1 MTTLKKQRINTAVDN
16 LIASMLFEDKK
27 SIKRCYKFLMRETTF
42 CKNQKL
48 ILNY

>member
-27 SIKRCYKFLMRETTF
+27 AIKRSYKSLMRETTF